1 MALPR
6 PPASPR
12 RAARTAVR
20 RIGATCIVATGL
32 AATSI
37 AGLAAA
43 ARAAPDDGPTA
54 RFDGARLDGARF
66 DGTWREPDGRTRA
79 LYRPRF
85 VDASALLADAR
96 AFQLAPLDLA
106 LDGSRGRLLV
116 TGPADRLRDAAD
128 ALAFL
133 DVPTPQV
140 LVEVALVET
149 VSHGRVQTGGHGRFD
164 RDASGPDTFFRAFR
178 ADFEPTSWLRQE
190 LVGGRAFEGADVRGA
205 TTERSGTFAGT
216 LDAVLRGMAH
226 DGCADL
232 LARPRLVCTEGVPA
246 RMSSMLL
253 LPATLFVQQG
263 VLIQRTTT
271 NETAGVS
278 LEVTAELVGRD
289 AVRLKLH
296 PWVRRVEEASSET
309 GPASYPVLASREV
322 TTTVEVR
329 DGETVIVAGLDGRRR
344 VRDRRG
350 WPALDRLPAIDG
362 LLSSRQGE
370 EATTDLHLL
379 LTVRI
384 LEPGREAPAIVPPG
398 EPARL
403 AAKRRTVDAPRGG

>member
-1 MALPR
+1 VGVAGDEAADVGIGFDPAEFGTPLLAEPLARPYFLPIISSVSLAQILVKR
-6 PPASPR
+6 ASGPVDGFVVEAPLAGGHNAPPR
-12 RAARTAVR
+12 
-20 RIGATCIVATGL
+20 GA
-32 AATSI
+32 
-37 AGLAAA
+37 
-43 ARAAPDDGPTA
+43 A
-54 RFDGARLDGARF
+54 RFDDSGQPLYGPRDEVDLQKL
-66 DGTWREPDGRTRA
+66 RELGR
-79 LYRPRF
+79 PF
-85 VDASALLADAR
+85 WLA
-96 AFQLAPLDLA
+96 
-106 LDGSRGRLLV
+106 GSRGRLLV